1 MKRQTSL
8 RGRVAA
14 AALWA
19 LALALLAG
27 PAALAQSGRSTVRGT
42 VRDQQGNVV
51 TGATVTLTDAGRN
64 FTRSQ
69 TTNDEGGYTFTAVPP
84 GTYRVEVEATG
95 FKKAAVAEVQALVD
109 TPVEVDVP
117 LEAGLSTETVTVT
130 GSIEA
135 PLNTTDGTIGTA
147 FESRRIMQLPLNAR
161 NVIGLLSLQPGVT
174 RDGYVS
180 GARADQANV
189 TLDGVDVNEQQRG
202 LDVVTDEAFASVLR
216 STPDSLQEFRVTT
229 TNANADQGRSSGAQV
244 SLVTKSGTNSL
255 HGSLYEYHRNTVTTA
270 NDFFNNA
277 AGSYG
282 PDDVPVQR
290 GVARVGD
297 PRAPRPQ
304 LLRNVFGGSLG
315 GPIKKDRAFFFF
327 TYEGLREASQT
338 PVLRRCS
345 WADGPRSTR

>member
-1 MKRQTSL
+1 MTRQTSL

-64 FTRSQ
+64 FTRTQ

-117 LEAGLSTETVTVT
+117 LEAGLSNETVTVT

-135 PLNTTDGTIGTA
+135 PLNTTDATIGA
-147 FESRRIMQLPLNAR
+147 AR
-161 NVIGLLSLQPGVT
+161 
-174 RDGYVS
+174 
-180 GARADQANV
+180 
-189 TLDGVDVNEQQRG
+189 
-202 LDVVTDEAFASVLR
+202 
-216 STPDSLQEFRVTT
+216 
-229 TNANADQGRSSGAQV
+229 GRSA
-244 SLVTKSGTNSL
+244 
-255 HGSLYEYHRNTVTTA
+255 
-270 NDFFNNA
+270 
-277 AGSYG
+277 
-282 PDDVPVQR
+282 
-290 GVARVGD
+290 
-297 PRAPRPQ
+297 
-304 LLRNVFGGSLG
+304 
-315 GPIKKDRAFFFF
+315 
-327 TYEGLREASQT
+327 
-338 PVLRRCS
+338 
-345 WADGPRSTR
+345 